1 METEIFKIETIPL
14 SEDDYK
20 GVHAAAHPHGIMRN
34 RAVTPCYNDCMYM
47 DIVAYYLQSNPF
59 LYTCS

>member
-1 METEIFKIETIPL
+1 M
-14 SEDDYK
+14 
-20 GVHAAAHPHGIMRN
+20 HAVAHPHGVKRN

-59 LYTCS
+59 LYTCSLEMPVACQISKDLKISMS